1 MSEDVS
7 NAAAASGS
15 PAAASGSPAA
25 AGDVR
30 LLEGKTTF
38 SSADVYVYD
47 DGNGGLI
54 TEKGVR
60 VVGAQ
65 VNYDD
70 GSISIPKAPFKDKIH
85 QDSYGEFSLAHGAP
99 PYVATV
105 GELRVIT
112 DVDVIAPPRAMAS
125 WVGSPETRT
134 INETADNGLW
144 TFDVLAEVPY
154 PRAALTGSWRFD
166 VAGAVVLEREGVLYK
181 DWDYLTGTGTAV
193 GTFDPLSGRVS
204 VRVEGGRVPEI
215 KVLAGL
221 YVTGEYEVKQFY
233 GHTAAAPIRP
243 NSLTV
248 YADLG
253 NKTLVGNSQADGR
266 ISGGLTGKIDYETGF
281 YRIEAEQ
288 PLPPELVRYN
298 AVSQS
303 HIPLDGSLLGI
314 DPTRLPADGRVAVY
328 RAGDYVVVGN
338 RLQHPLG
345 SAHSA
350 GQTVKLPRQD
360 NDRICVVDSD
370 GKHIAAEKY
379 DVDLASGTLTWGRPL
394 DLSDYRLPLFAVC
407 VWEEDNRI
415 HQTDISGSLKLQKP
429 ISRDYPQEN
438 TYVSSAVL
446 GGDLQTRVS
455 EPFAQAAWLQRWQD
469 AAEGEP
475 VLSRLNTKDYPF
487 SLTADGAITE
497 RWLIKF
503 RDDTQFDLYG
513 EQLGLVARGDRVSDL
528 APVNPATGKPYFSLP
543 SLAFGGGWEADN
555 CIRFNTYGTILPIW
569 LLRVVQPS
577 ADKTRGRDGVSLCL
591 RGNTEVLNDR

>member
-1 MSEDVS
+1 MNHISLSVS
-7 NAAAASGS
+7 AGAADDMRRNSL
-15 PAAASGSPAA
+15 
-25 AGDVR
+25 R
-30 LLEGKTTF
+30 L
-38 SSADVYVYD
+38 YD
-47 DGNGGLI
+47 DGNGGLM
-54 TEKGVR
+54 TDSGVR
-60 VVGAQ
+60 LEGAG
-65 VNYDD
+65 VDYRS
-70 GSISIPKAPFKDKIH
+70 GTVRIPKKPLVANIH
-85 QDSYGEFSLAHGAP
+85 LQDYDEFALQTGAP
-99 PYVATV
+99 AYNAVTGNGRTV
-105 GELRVIT
+105 T
-112 DVDVIAPPRAMAS
+112 DVAVVPPQNALVE
-125 WVGSPETRT
+125 WVSAPETRT
-134 INETADNGLW
+134 VTETVSKGAHV
-144 TFDVLAEVPY
+144 FDVLAAIPF
-154 PRAALTGSWRFD
+154 PRCAVLNSWRFD
-166 VAGAVVLEREGVLYK
+166 VGGEVVIERDGVLYK
-181 DWDYLTGTGTAV
+181 QFDNVSGTGERV
-193 GTFDPLSGRVS
+193 GSFNPFSGKVSIGNIAPDQNPAIRVLSGAYMVGDYRVQ
-204 VRVEGGRVPEI
+204 
-215 KVLAGL
+215 
-221 YVTGEYEVKQFY
+221 QFC
-233 GHTAAAPIRP
+233 GHTAAAPIKPR
-243 NSLTV
+243 SLTV
-248 YADLG
+248 YAEAG
-253 NKTLVGNSQADGR
+253 GRTLTGQSQADGS
-266 ISGGLTGKIDYETGF
+266 ITGDLTGKIDYETG
-281 YRIEAEQ
+281 YYEVSAAQ
-288 PLPPELVRYN
+288 PLPPESVRYN

-360 NDRICVVDSD
+360 NDRICVVDTD

-379 DVDLASGTLTWGRPL
+379 DVDLAAGTLTWGRPL

-429 ISRDYPQEN
+429 LSRDYPQEN

-487 SLTADGAITE
+487 ALTADGAITE